1 MSGSRKSSPA
11 WARQSN
17 GSPEWRGG
25 AAYFRPLI
33 PLLLALIPGSLLGEA
48 FPGHRL
54 SAVCLILAAC
64 LAIGFQRLRSQGAV
78 FWPLILFF
86 SLGYLS
92 VQPWLAPRF
101 PANHVVHFAASHP
114 WQITGQ
120 VADLPWVR
128 KDRVRFVLAAT
139 QLAQKNQRFSVRG
152 RIRVT
157 VRPEELSLPLRPGA
171 LVRFKG
177 RIRRPRNYQNPGGF
191 DYQRYMATRRL
202 WATSYAW
209 KHSFALLEKG
219 EERLFS
225 RPVERYRRSFARF
238 LDQAAA
244 APCRAILK
252 ALIIGDKSELS
263 PKLRERFSQAGIAH
277 LLAISGLH
285 IGIVASLAFLG
296 VTRLLSHYPPLL
308 WSGRTRKGA
317 ALLTLFP
324 VLAYGLVA
332 GMSPATQRAVT
343 VAGLFFLGLLLDRE
357 PEPFNTLA
365 GAALLILM
373 VHPPALFTV
382 SFQLSFVAV
391 LAILYG
397 LHCFPPPQPPDSGE
411 QTRPRAVAA
420 WLRRWGLGF
429 FKVTLFAVLGT
440 LPLILYYFNTL
451 SLAGLASNFV
461 FVPLIGYLAVPL
473 GLVAVFIYPISQ
485 TVAAWGVHA
494 AEAVLAGSLSLLDH
508 FAALPLAGVRT
519 VRPSVLE
526 ILCYYLL
533 GWSLLALW
541 GRARTEENQRLAKA
555 VLLGLIPVLLADL
568 GYWSW
573 QRFGRNDLAVT
584 AIDVGQG
591 SASLCRLPG
600 GDCLLIDGG
609 GFYDNSIFDVGK
621 NLVAPFLWRQKIAT
635 VETLALSHPDG
646 DHLNGLLFIA
656 RHFHVQTA
664 WTNGARAES
673 GNLATFLEILNK
685 SGASL
690 PCFSRLDRERTVN
703 GVKIEICYPPPDYLK
718 NGQTG
723 PFESDNN
730 RSLVIRLR
738 LGKISFLFP
747 GDIEAPAERHLV
759 KQAGETLRS
768 TVLMA
773 PHHGSKS
780 SSSPAFIDA
789 VSPRVVV
796 ISAGWRNRF
805 GCPHA
810 AVLRRYEKR
819 GIQVFRTDMNGAVRM
834 RTDGQELV
842 IAPMRGE
849 KLKLNMLGSGP

>member
-1 MSGSRKSSPA
+1 M
-11 WARQSN
+11 N
-17 GSPEWRGG
+17 GGVG
-25 AAYFRPLI
+25 QAVYFRPLI
-33 PLLLALIPGSLLGEA
+33 PLLLALILGCLLGEA
-48 FPGHRL
+48 LPGHRL

-64 LAIGFQRLRSQGAV
+64 LAIGFQRRRSQGAV
-78 FWPLILFF
+78 FWPLLLFF

-101 PANHVVHFAASHP
+101 PANHVVHFAAPHP

-120 VADLPWVR
+120 VVEPPLPGEAMR
-128 KDRVRFVLAAT
+128 RFVITASRLENGKKGFA
-139 QLAQKNQRFSVRG
+139 VCG
-152 RIRVT
+152 RIRVKA
-157 VRPEELSLPLRPGA
+157 RADEMPLPIHPGA
-171 LVRFKG
+171 VVRFKG
-177 RIRRPRNYQNPGGF
+177 KIRRPRNFKNPGGF

-209 KHSFALLEKG
+209 KHSFAVLEKG
-219 EERLFS
+219 ENS
-225 RPVERYRRSFARF
+225 RFIQPVERYRRRFARF
-238 LDQAAA
+238 LDQAAGS
-244 APCRAILK
+244 PGRAILK

-263 PKLRERFSQAGIAH
+263 PELREQFSQAGIAH

-296 VTRLLSHYPPLL
+296 FTWLLSCYPALL
-308 WSGRTRKGA
+308 WSGRTQKGA

-373 VHPPALFTV
+373 VHPPALFTI

-391 LAILYG
+391 LSILYG
-397 LHCFPPPQPPDSGE
+397 LRCFPPPQAPESKG
-411 QTRPRAVAA
+411 QTRSQALAG
-420 WLRRWGLGF
+420 WLRRWGTGF
-429 FKVTLFAVLGT
+429 FQVTLFAVLGT

-451 SLAGLASNFV
+451 SLAGLVSNFL

-473 GLVAVFIYPISQ
+473 GLVAVFVYPISQ
-485 TVAAWGVHA
+485 TVAAWGVHG
-494 AEAVLAGSLSLLDH
+494 AEAVLAGALRLLEP

-541 GRARTEENQRLAKA
+541 GKARTEANMRLAKA
-555 VLLGLIPVLLADL
+555 VLLCLIPVLLADL

-573 QRFGRNDLAVT
+573 HRFGRSDLAVT

-621 NLVAPFLWRQKIAT
+621 NIVAPFLWQQKIAT
-635 VETLALSHPDG
+635 VQTLALSHPDG

-664 WTNGARAES
+664 WTNGASAES
-673 GNLATFLEILNK
+673 GNLAKFLEILNK
-685 SGASL
+685 AGARL
-690 PCFSRLDRERTVN
+690 PPFSRIDREQSVN
-703 GVKIEICYPPPDYLK
+703 RVKVELLYPPADYLK
-718 NGQTG
+718 NGKTG
-723 PFESDNN
+723 PFETDNN
-730 RSLVIRLR
+730 CSLVIK
-738 LGKISFLFP
+738 LGFGKVSFLFP

-759 KQAGETLRS
+759 KLAGEKLRS
-768 TVLMA
+768 TVLMV

-780 SSSPAFIDA
+780 SSSPEFIDA
-789 VSPRVVV
+789 VSPRAVV

-805 GCPHA
+805 GFPHA
-810 AVLRRYEKR
+810 SVLRRYERR
-819 GIQVFRTDMNGAVRM
+819 GISVFRTDRNGAVQM
-834 RTDGQELV
+834 RTDGEVLV

-849 KLKLNMLGSGP
+849 KFKINMSESSS